1 MKEHSTPRQASLVL
15 AVIRWCR
22 NMCQRKFSWGDNI
35 GMYNL
40 DIHSSLVGG
49 WNIAGVGRKLCQQW
63 VTWWEVRLA
72 ENWVCAE
79 LWATQKSLCGADMIC
94 CLWTQPFSL
103 RHSSVCT
110 MTGPRADFFCFPKE
124 NYLLLLVFLQ
134 QDINKL
140 LDKADR
146 VCFVPI
152 FLRALVHKAL
162 SSSLYQSAAMADVK
176 QS

>member
-1 MKEHSTPRQASLVL
+1 
-15 AVIRWCR
+15 
-22 NMCQRKFSWGDNI
+22 
-35 GMYNL
+35 
-40 DIHSSLVGG
+40 
-49 WNIAGVGRKLCQQW
+49 
-63 VTWWEVRLA
+63 
-72 ENWVCAE
+72 
-79 LWATQKSLCGADMIC
+79 
-94 CLWTQPFSL
+94 
-103 RHSSVCT
+103 